1 MSDKMAQYFDAYYG
15 TPIPASQANVIRE
28 PFVKM
33 VQTIQT
39 DIENHIP
46 HASKDAVKE
55 GLLEAMRYMHSTGQ
69 VDTPTLYLRN
79 TRIATEAFRY
89 AIAATNG
96 KPLKRQRSEK
106 EIADALKRERDATK
120 AMLDEDEK
128 IAKEKSENS
137 PIAAELYREYNKLK
151 AIHLK
156 NGDAPRDAKVKAY
169 MQLVEIWNYQVDF
182 DFYIVAMQIPLSE
195 GIYYETEVINTMNAH
210 PILSGMDRKYPVDK
224 DPADKGMRVNGKS
237 WKGLSG

>member
-79 TRIATEAFRY
+79 AQVSTEAFRY

-96 KPLKRQRSEK
+96 KPLKRQRSAK
-106 EIADALKRERDATK
+106 ENADALKREREATQ
-120 AMLDEDEK
+120 AMLDEEEE
-128 IAKEKSENS
+128 IAKEKVKRHEKLS
-137 PIAAELYREYNKLK
+137 PIATELYREYHKIK
-151 AIHLK
+151 SIYAK
-156 NGDAPRDAKVKAY
+156 NGEEPREAK
-169 MQLVEIWNYQVDF
+169 N
-182 DFYIVAMQIPLSE
+182 
-195 GIYYETEVINTMNAH
+195 
-210 PILSGMDRKYPVDK
+210 
-224 DPADKGMRVNGKS
+224 KGVS
-237 WKGLSG
+237 ATC